1 MADAAGAYRIV
12 DGERIDGTRRSVFV
26 HNGDFHVADLLVYAD
41 GVIDC
46 WGEMTFAELREHL
59 RTGWVTLRPEP
70 GATGRTDSAR
80 WQFTEPQSWVTAD
93 DFAAEIADEIE
104 RLAGRPTTTD
114 RCRAALDRY
123 ARDPTEDNRL
133 ALRAAYLEVPAH
145 LRQYLAFDMDRKDWA
160 IRVLITE
167 IGAPVHDTSA
177 DWDEDDLV
185 TAEWR
190 ADVLSS
196 LAKRERTIARVDAR
210 DTADGPAAPRSATV
224 SLVDGYTGNFGQQ
237 GGQPGPEAL
246 RAEYPAAIDV
256 GGLRYPTVT
265 HAYWALSVD
274 DVDVQ
279 DAIRRASSV
288 REVRELALAARR
300 KDGWSTGRT
309 AVMAALLRA
318 KFAQHPPLAE
328 VLLATGDARIVY
340 AFGESDFWNTDE
352 RGRGWLGRLLELIR
366 AELVADRNGLTF

>member
-1 MADAAGAYRIV
+1 VADSARAYRIV
-12 DGERIDGTRRSVFV
+12 DGERIDGTWRSVFV
-26 HNGDFHVADLLVYAD
+26 HNGDFHLADLVVYAD

-46 WGEMTFAELREHL
+46 WGEMTLAELRDHL
-59 RTGWVTLRPEP
+59 RTGWVTLRPEA
-70 GATGRTDSAR
+70 GAFGDAGFAR
-80 WQFTEPQSWVTAD
+80 WRFTEPQSWMTAD
-93 DFAAEIADEIE
+93 DFVAEIADEIE

-123 ARDPTEDNRL
+123 RHDPTEDNRL

-145 LRQYLAFDMDRKDWA
+145 LRKYLCFDMDRKDWR

-167 IGAPVHDTSA
+167 VGAPVYGTSA

-185 TAEWR
+185 TTEWR
-190 ADVLSS
+190 DDVLRQ
-196 LAKRERTIARVDAR
+196 LARRERSIARARVR

-224 SLVDGYTGNFGQQ
+224 LLAQGYDGNFDHLGS
-237 GGQPGPEAL
+237 PGTEVL
-246 RAEYPAAIDV
+246 RAEYPAPIVV
-256 GGLRYPTVT
+256 GGSRYPTVT

-274 DVDVQ
+274 DADVR
-279 DAIRRASSV
+279 DAIRGAATV
-288 REVRELALAARR
+288 LEVRALAVAARR
-300 KDGWSTGRT
+300 REGWVAART

-318 KFAQHPPLAE
+318 KFAQHPLLAQA
-328 VLLATGDARIVY
+328 LLATGDGRIDY

-366 AELVADRNGLTF
+366 AELAADRAGLTF